1 LKIELEELLE
11 HSFVLTIDDK
21 RLQTFK
27 KVFKHHGIHPLP
39 KKWKGRCEWW
49 NSPIYNCCQSH
60 KDIVEHAR
68 KRNWDFV
75 CVFEDDAWP
84 INGVVDKL
92 KSLLANVPDDCQSLL
107 LGHICNWKNNGVS
120 GEFIKGFL
128 GYGTHAYVV
137 FKGGYDKFIQTLD
150 KLKVAD
156 SPFWAF

>member
-1 LKIELEELLE
+1 MKIELEELLA

-21 RLQTFK
+21 RFQTFK
-27 KVFKHHGIHPLP
+27 KVFEHHNLNPLP
-39 KKWKGRCEWW
+39 KKWTGHSEWW
-49 NSPIYNCCQSH
+49 NSPIYNCYLSH

-68 KRNWDFV
+68 KSNWDFV

-92 KSLLANVPDDCQSLL
+92 KSLLTNVPNNCQSLL

-137 FKGGYDKFIQTLD
+137 FKRGYDKFI
-150 KLKVAD
+150 
-156 SPFWAF
+156 